1 MKPKRSACCAM
12 DSRLRLRAAKRFKSV
27 SSPFQEDGMGIRQL
41 VRSGCSYM
49 LPASVSL
56 LLSLGLSPVTG
67 NAAQQP
73 PLSPTATAEEVQT
86 YEAFRSWITG
96 QPVDVQNA
104 DDELVFGRY
113 AAFLRAQ
120 GKSERDA
127 ATTIASLKAI
137 GDRAEIER
145 WNRILTAPKPAFNT
159 SPNSFLVAVTKGL
172 KRGRSLDVGMG
183 QGRNTIYLAQQG
195 WDSVGFDPADKA
207 VAAAREQAAKLGVKI
222 TTQVARAEDFDWGDA
237 RWDLIVMSYVGAREY
252 AANVLRA
259 LRPGG
264 MVVVEGFHRDATK
277 TRSIGGAVV
286 FDTNELLQLFAPL
299 RVVRYE
305 DTDSV
310 GDFGQFDTRIVRMAA
325 VKPE

>member
-1 MKPKRSACCAM
+1 
-12 DSRLRLRAAKRFKSV
+12 
-27 SSPFQEDGMGIRQL
+27 MGIRQL